1 MGFFGST
8 KKTVSKSEFKL
19 NIRSRL
25 RSKNLTAI
33 EVDVVSMIFRAD
45 LDEPEELQK
54 GIDEKELERG
64 IAWMREHKKIHK
76 LSDSNIDSV
85 EEVLKREL

>member
-8 KKTVSKSEFKL
+8 KKTVSKREFKL
-19 NIRSRL
+19 NVRSRL

-33 EVDVVSMIFRAD
+33 EVDMVSMIFRAD

-54 GIDEKELERG
+54 GIDEAELNRG
-64 IAWMREHKKIHK
+64 IAWMRENKKIHR
-76 LSDSNIDSV
+76 LSDSDIDSV
-85 EEVLKREL
+85 EEVLKGEL